1 MNSPFANIFLDL
13 QNRITAQVPAVI
25 FIDMDYGQL
34 ETKGRPSV
42 AFPCILLDF
51 KSWKFQELSLK
62 AQTGDGIICVKI
74 ATDPYSST
82 SNITP
87 ETYKE
92 AALSILDLEWQ
103 IYRALEG
110 YKPVVAVDNT
120 NTPTQAAHPMVR
132 ASIET
137 DNRRPGLKVRE
148 LYFTTAFTDYSAK
161 LQTTLAPATPVIA
174 DTIVV

>member
-34 ETKGRPSV
+34 ETKERPSV

-51 KSWKFQELSLK
+51 KSWKF
-62 AQTGDGIICVKI
+62 
-74 ATDPYSST
+74 T